1 MWLLWVEVAGVGCI
15 LVFDARDRSRRRR
28 RRRRRKEEKSD
39 EAVDCFIAFCFE

>member
-1 MWLLWVEVAGVGCI
+1 

>member
-1 MWLLWVEVAGVGCI
+1 M
-15 LVFDARDRSRRRR
+15 VFDARDRSRR